1 MKKFIVAAFLLLAT
15 TSYAGQQAVTDTGE
29 KVILNSDG
37 TWVYADKAPKAA
49 QKIET
54 NKKKFEKP
62 GDATFLVKSTR
73 NNSAYWINSD
83 KWTFKK
89 AQENAA
95 AEYQF
100 HLKGKDLFGMAITE
114 EIEMPME
121 SLADAAL
128 SNARNAASDAK
139 IVMQE
144 YRIVNGKK
152 VIYMQMNCTI
162 KGINF
167 IYNGYYYS
175 NSSGSTQLVAYTA
188 ANTAAK
194 YMPEI
199 NDFLNGL
206 VSQ

>member
-1 MKKFIVAAFLLLAT
+1 MKKFIAAALLLLAT
-15 TSYAGQQAVTDTGE
+15 ASYAGQEAITDTGE
-29 KVILNSDG
+29 KVILNGDG

-54 NKKKFEKP
+54 NNKKFEKP
-62 GDATFLVKSTR
+62 VDAKFLVKSTR

-89 AQENAA
+89 AKEGSAS
-95 AEYQF
+95 EYQF
-100 HLKGKDLFGMAITE
+100 RLKDKDLFGMAITE

-152 VIYMQMNCTI
+152 VIYMQMSCTI

-175 NSSGSTQLVAYTA
+175 NPSGSTQLVVYTA
-188 ANTAAK
+188 ANTAGK

>member
-1 MKKFIVAAFLLLAT
+1 MKNLFIAALLLLAT
-15 TSYAGQQAVTDTGE
+15 TSYAGQEAVTDTGE

-37 TWVYADKAPKAA
+37 TWVYADKTPKPAL
-49 QKIET
+49 KIET
-54 NKKKFEKP
+54 NKKKFAKP
-62 GDATFLVKSTR
+62 NDSTFLVKSTR
-73 NNSAYWINSD
+73 NNSAYWINSS

-89 AQENAA
+89 AQESAA

-128 SNARNAASDAK
+128 SNARNVASDAK
-139 IVMQE
+139 IIMQE

-152 VIYMQMNCTI
+152 LIYMQIGCTI

-175 NSSGSTQLVAYTA
+175 NPAGSTQLVVYTA
-188 ANTAAK
+188 ANTASK
-194 YMPEI
+194 YMTEI
-199 NDFLNGL
+199 SDFLNGL
-206 VSQ
+206 ETQ